1 MIPRYGIL
9 RQGDIDR
16 IHQATVRILS
26 EMGVRVYH
34 DGVLAR
40 LADAGAEVDRKDQL
54 VRIDERLLMESL
66 EKAGK
71 SFILY
76 GRDGSRTARFGYGD
90 VVTISSPGQYSWVD
104 FEDPCEGFKPSQG
117 FSRRAPTSD
126 DTHQAIRVGDALEH
140 IDIVGAMTQPVDIPM
155 PIRDIW
161 LTAEL
166 VKGTR
171 KPNRCWITNGQ
182 TAPYVLEI
190 YKVAAGGERALQER
204 PQIEAFVEPISPL
217 QMPTTGMEIL
227 LEFTRLGLP
236 VSYGPMVQ
244 AGATGPATLAGTLAQ
259 ENAETLAGIVIT
271 QVLRPGTPVMYGGIP
286 HIMDMRTSLISFGSP
301 EQGLMAMA
309 MAQMAQW
316 YGLPAYVNAG
326 LADSNVVDVQ
336 AGLEKGMNFLLGSLA
351 GADLVAHM
359 GIAGADQGA
368 SLLQLVVDNEMIA
381 FVKRLLRGF
390 QVDDATLAVDVI
402 KEVGHDG
409 QHLAHPHTAAHFRKE
424 MWIPKMWD
432 RRSWDTWLAD
442 GGKSMADRAG
452 ERLQQILETH
462 QPEPID
468 EALAR
473 EIDGIVE
480 SARRNLL

>member
-1 MIPRYGIL
+1 MIPRYDIL
-9 RQGDIDR
+9 RQDDIDR
-16 IHQATVRILS
+16 IHRATVRILS
-26 EMGVRVYH
+26 EIGVRVHH

-40 LADAGAEVDRKDQL
+40 LADAGAEVDKESQL
-54 VRIDERLLMESL
+54 VKIDERLLMESL

-71 SFILY
+71 SYILY

-90 VVTISSPGQYSWVD
+90 LVTISTPGQYSWVD
-104 FEDPCEGFKPSQG
+104 SVRKT
-117 FSRRAPTSD
+117 RRAPTSD

-140 IDIVGAMTQPVDIPM
+140 IDIVGAMTQPVDIPT

-190 YKVAAGGERALQER
+190 YKAAAGGQRALQER

-227 LEFTRLGLP
+227 LEFVRMGLP
-236 VSYGPMVQ
+236 VAYGPMVQ

-286 HIMDMRTSLISFGSP
+286 HIMDMRTSLISFASP
-301 EQGLMAMA
+301 EQGLMAIA
-309 MAQMAQW
+309 MAQMANW

-336 AGLEKGMNFLLGSLA
+336 AGLEKGMNFILGALA
-351 GADLVAHM
+351 GGDLVAHM

-402 KEVGHDG
+402 KEVGHEG
-409 QHLAHPHTAAHFRKE
+409 QHLAHPHTASNFRKE
-424 MWIPKMWD
+424 MWIPKMWE
-432 RRSWDTWLAD
+432 RRSWDNWLGD
-442 GGKSMADRAG
+442 GGKSMADRAA
-452 ERLQQILETH
+452 ERLQEILDTH
-462 QPEPID
+462 ELEPID

-480 SARRNLL
+480 SAKRNLL